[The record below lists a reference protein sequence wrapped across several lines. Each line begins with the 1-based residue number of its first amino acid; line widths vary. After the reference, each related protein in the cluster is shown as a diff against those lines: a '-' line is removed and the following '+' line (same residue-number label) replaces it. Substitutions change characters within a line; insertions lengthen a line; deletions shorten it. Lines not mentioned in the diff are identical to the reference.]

1 MEDLFKKFKKQ
12 FIEEIFGLLESAE
25 ADLFSLEKDPSDSK
39 LIDSVFR
46 AMHTIKGTSAMYGSN
61 HISNFV
67 HHLENIFQNIRDNK
81 AIVDKNIIDI
91 SFESIDHIKCLMNDE
106 DFKDEANVARN
117 SILLDNISKYSAAKH
132 IPPGINPGN
141 IFRETPKGKQSWYI
155 LLRADDQIYKRG
167 VNLVNIFSDLSEL
180 GTFDIHRIA
189 SLSNNETEFWGIVL
203 VTSEKINDIKEVFM
217 FIEDNCSFVLLQ
229 EGDIK
234 SEEDI
239 EKFAINKIPHPPVKI
254 ISEVEVND
262 AEEIKKYLP
271 DEPEAIQTPV
281 NHKTAML
288 VAEASKQNVKRV
300 SVDAVKLDYLMYL
313 VSELITLNSK
323 LLQTTKDDYYE
334 NIRPQIEQMEG
345 LTKLFR
351 SNALEIRLVPLGDMV
366 VKFQRLVRDLGKQLG
381 KKVELVTQGTDT
393 ELDKN
398 TIDLVSEPII
408 HIIRNC
414 VDHGIELPEE
424 RLKKGKPEVGII
436 KLSARQA
443 GNYINIIIEDD
454 GAGLDIDKIGQKA
467 IEKGIIKSTENM
479 SKSEICNLIFHSGL
493 STSHNITNVSG
504 RGVGMDVVKRKIAE
518 LRGDVIID
526 TEKEKGAS
534 FLLKIQQSIAIIDT
548 LLFRVKNTYFIL
560 PLTDIEICIH
570 MDKSKLIESQNT
582 QTISYNDKMIPYLD
596 LRSYFNLS
604 GSYPNK
610 VRVLILKE
618 GGQYLSLLCD
628 EIIGEQQAVLKPL
641 GESFDNDTGITAVSQ
656 HGNGE
661 WAYMLNV
668 HFIYNLLTS
677 NEVYS
682 PNNAIL

>member
-132 IPPGINPGN
+132 IPPGINQGN
-141 IFRETPKGKQSWYI
+141 IYKETPKGKQSWYI
-155 LLRADDQIYKRG
+155 LLRTDDQIYKRG

>member
-1 MEDLFKKFKKQ
+1 MEDLFKKFRKQ
-12 FIEEIFGLLESAE
+12 FIEEIFGLLESSE
-25 ADLFSLEKDPSDSK
+25 ADLFNLEKDPTDSK

-46 AMHTIKGTSAMYGSN
+46 AMHTIKGTSAMYGSI
-61 HISNFV
+61 HISDFV

-81 AIVDKNIIDI
+81 TPVEKEIIDI
-91 SFESIDHIKCLMNDE
+91 TFESIDHIKCLMNDE
-106 DFKDEANVARN
+106 NFKDEANISRN
-117 SILLDNISKYSAAKH
+117 AALLSKISSYSTSKQIQPSIKPSNVFYEKQ
-132 IPPGINPGN
+132 P
-141 IFRETPKGKQSWYI
+141 GKQSWYI
-155 LLRADDQIYKRG
+155 LLRTDDQIYKRG
-167 VNLVNIFSDLSEL
+167 INLVNMFTDLSGL

-189 SLSNNETEFWGIVL
+189 ALSNSETEYWGIVL
-203 VTSEKINDIKEVFM
+203 VTTEKINNIKEVFM
-217 FIEDNCSFVLLQ
+217 FIEDNCSFVLLK

-239 EKFAINKIPHPPVKI
+239 EKFAVSKVPQPHVKKTTEEKTSILEEAQKSIPV
-254 ISEVEVND
+254 
-262 AEEIKKYLP
+262 
-271 DEPEAIQTPV
+271 EPEVVQTPV

-323 LLQTTKDDYYE
+323 LLQTTKDEYYE

-414 VDHGIELPEE
+414 VDHGIELPAE
-424 RLKKGKPEVGII
+424 RVKKGKPETGTI

-454 GAGLDIDKIGQKA
+454 GAGLDIEKIGQKA
-467 IEKGIIKSTENM
+467 IEKGIIKSTDNM
-479 SKSEICNLIFHSGL
+479 SKSDICNLIFHSGL
-493 STSHNITNVSG
+493 STSQNITNVSG

-526 TEKEKGAS
+526 TEKDKGAS

-548 LLFRVKNTYFIL
+548 LLFKVEKTYFIL

-570 MDKSKLIESQNT
+570 IEKSKLIESQNT
-582 QTISYNDKMIPYLD
+582 RTIDYNERMIPYLD

-668 HFIYNLLTS
+668 HFMHKLLTAE
-677 NEVYS
+677 EVYTADGS
-682 PNNAIL
+682 IQ